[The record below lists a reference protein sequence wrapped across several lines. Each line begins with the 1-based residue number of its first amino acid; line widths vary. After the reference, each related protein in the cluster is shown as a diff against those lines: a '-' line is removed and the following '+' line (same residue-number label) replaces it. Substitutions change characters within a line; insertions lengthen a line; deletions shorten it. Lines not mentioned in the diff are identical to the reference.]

1 LEYGRHAPL
10 TSGRV
15 GVQPLWVKRP
25 ALLDGGLD
33 PASKALKVMLAAAA
47 ICDHDSLHAD
57 PSVSLRLVSAWLLI
71 IPAG

>member
-1 LEYGRHAPL
+1 
-10 TSGRV
+10 
-15 GVQPLWVKRP
+15 
-25 ALLDGGLD
+25 LD